1 MSVAVVRI
9 PVEPSAKVR
18 VNLVRKRRMHIGRD
32 SLVEELRTLTAEQE
46 ASRCDRRATHSKLF
60 AAPREKLVVIRAET
74 LGTDFRLP
82 VAPALVMTGERPVV
96 EVPHSNRAGVEL
108 ADEFFRHLRF
118 ATVACVDSIM
128 QPAEL
133 VHGNRVKANS
143 RPWRRDRMRKWRQHF
158 VRPAKVLLL
167 RRSMADAE
175 GDVVRGHAPQ
185 GAVAEDASEDQ
196 LLLVPRDGVV
206 PHGDEHGIALLDLGG
221 RSFTARREDHVVR
234 GAGELTSP

>member
-46 ASRCDRRATHSKLF
+46 ASRRDRRATHSKLF

-133 VHGNRVKANS
+133 VHGNRVEANS
-143 RPWRRDRMRKWRQHF
+143 RPCRRDRMRKWRQHF
-158 VRPAKVLLL
+158 VLPAKVLLL
-167 RRSMADAE
+167 RLSM
-175 GDVVRGHAPQ
+175 
-185 GAVAEDASEDQ
+185 AVAEDASEDQ